1 MAGKTKQL
9 HEMTDENLLLA
20 LADTQ
25 KELFALRFRGTTE
38 KLEAPTNIRKLRRS
52 IARIKTVQRQRELS
66 KLAAEAGAVVAVGS

>member
-1 MAGKTKQL
+1 MAAALEGNRVMAGKTKQL

-38 KLEAPTNIRKLRRS
+38 KLEAPT
-52 IARIKTVQRQRELS
+52 IKTVQRQRELS